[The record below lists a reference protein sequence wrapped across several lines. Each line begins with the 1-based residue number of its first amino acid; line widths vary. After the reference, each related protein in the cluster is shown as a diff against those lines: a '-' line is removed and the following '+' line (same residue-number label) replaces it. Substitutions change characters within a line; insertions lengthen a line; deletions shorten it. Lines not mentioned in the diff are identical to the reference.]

1 MISIVINIWKN
12 ILKKVNITINKLII
26 HHLSMTQDQIIDLL
40 IVCLIIQ
47 IQQDQLVQVVNK
59 DPTEEIM
66 MEKGINNTIMQCND
80 VLNTIILF

>member
-1 MISIVINIWKN
+1 MISIVINRWKN
-12 ILKKVNITINKLII
+12 ILKKVNITINKIII

-66 MEKGINNTIMQCND
+66 MEKGINSTIMQCND

>member
-1 MISIVINIWKN
+1 MISIVTNRWKN
-12 ILKKVNITINKLII
+12 ILKKLNITINIITI
-26 HHLSMTQDQIIDLL
+26 HHLSMTQDQIIDHL

-47 IQQDQLVQVVNK
+47 IQQDQLVQVVSK

-66 MEKGINNTIMQCND
+66 MEKGNIKIMQCND

>member
-12 ILKKVNITINKLII
+12 ILKKVNITINKIII

-47 IQQDQLVQVVNK
+47 IQQDQLVH
-59 DPTEEIM
+59 PTEEIM

>member
-1 MISIVINIWKN
+1 MISIVTNRWKN
-12 ILKKVNITINKLII
+12 ILKKVNITINIITI
-26 HHLSMTQDQIIDLL
+26 HHSSMTQDQIIDLL

-47 IQQDQLVQVVNK
+47 IQQDQLVQVVSK

-66 MEKGINNTIMQCND
+66 MEKGNIKIIQCND

>member
-12 ILKKVNITINKLII
+12 ILKKVNITINKIII